1 VPDDSPLRQLPED
14 VQKAILAELIAAY
27 AEGGEP
33 DREKLR
39 ELMGQLL
46 AELIAAYAEDGKP
59 DREKLRE
66 LMGRPVWVVY
76 GDQARPEEGR

>member
-1 VPDDSPLRQLPED
+1 MRARFEINVPDDSPLRLLPED
-14 VQKAILAELIAAY
+14 VQRAILAELIAAY
-27 AEGGEP
+27 AEG
-33 DREKLR
+33 RE
-39 ELMGQLL
+39 
-46 AELIAAYAEDGKP
+46 P